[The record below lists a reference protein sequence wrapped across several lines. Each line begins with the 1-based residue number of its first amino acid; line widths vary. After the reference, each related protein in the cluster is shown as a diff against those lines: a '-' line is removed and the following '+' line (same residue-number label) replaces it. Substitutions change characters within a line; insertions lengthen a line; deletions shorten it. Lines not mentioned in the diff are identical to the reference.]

1 MPSNAIATDVIQ
13 FNRENGTGKHYT
25 NAEIEKRQEA
35 EAKLKRKT
43 VRLTAP
49 DYLKSEHK
57 AAAFKIWK
65 RITGEAK
72 DIELFD
78 NCDSG
83 TLAAYCDV
91 RAQYEEA
98 TSRMLPD
105 LKKCEKLLKLML
117 MYAEKLG
124 LTPVSR
130 ARLVVKRAGAE
141 EPDDKGEL
149 FE

>member
-1 MPSNAIATDVIQ
+1 MPSNVLATDVIQ
-13 FNRENGTGKHYT
+13 FNRENSIGKHYT
-25 NAEIEKRQEA
+25 KEEIEKRQEA

-49 DYLKSEHK
+49 DYLRSEHK
-57 AAAFKIWK
+57 AAALKIWK

-72 DIELFD
+72 EIELFD
-78 NCDSG
+78 NCDAG

-98 TSRMLPD
+98 TNRMIPD
-105 LKKCEKLLKLML
+105 IKKCEKLLKLML

-130 ARLVVKRAGAE
+130 ARLVVKRTGTE
-141 EPDDKGEL
+141 ESDDKEEL